1 MVSFI
6 SVLSLLLVSTTNA
19 LPGPGMGYSRDL
31 VRLDSRGRPLHTA
44 TKQVTGTVSV
54 TIPKTFIEQV
64 TTTVTKKG
72 TTTVTTNIDK
82 TVTALL
88 TKVVTDKDFT
98 TIITTAP
105 ATVTAAAATVTAGMT
120 TISCNI
126 PGYGRGQQF
135 ISSSRD
141 EDSNFDTCKNF
152 CSADPK
158 AVSFVFNSGSCYCL
172 NADVDTAHEPNSNS
186 PYRAYDILCD
196 SASQCKP
203 NKKTMKT
210 KQRRLSEEELC
221 LCIAN
226 TGYSTL
232 YITASTT
239 SLVVRNYWTSTST
252 IWTTS
257 SWTTTATNT
266 ETVPAT
272 ITVSAMR
279 IGTETVTQTQRRTAM
294 FANFVTVTVTNIR
307 TVTLSVTRSL
317 STVNFNT
324 VFLTN
329 VDTVVEADENTAVI
343 TDTVTA
349 RTTLTSTSVV
359 MSLVTTT
366 VTGPEVTVG
375 GGTTTVWGS

>member
-1 MVSFI
+1 MVLFINILSF
-6 SVLSLLLVSTTNA
+6 LLVSITNA
-19 LPGPGMGYSRDL
+19 LPGPGIVDSRDL
-31 VRLDSRGRPLHTA
+31 VRLDSRGQVPL
-44 TKQVTGTVSV
+44 
-54 TIPKTFIEQV
+54 TIPKTFIGQV

-88 TKVVTDKDFT
+88 TKVVTDNDFT
-98 TIITTAP
+98 TFITTAP
-105 ATVTAAAATVTAGMT
+105 ETVTAAATTVTAGMT

-141 EDSNFDTCKNF
+141 DFPDSNFDKCKTF

-186 PYRAYDILCD
+186 PYKAYDILCD

-203 NKKTMKT
+203 NKRTIKT
-210 KQRRLSEEELC
+210 KERRGDYTEICLC
-221 LCIAN
+221 LVAPG
-226 TGYSTL
+226 T
-232 YITASTT
+232 STT
-239 SLVVRNYWTSTST
+239 YVTAQTTKLVVSTWRTSTSI

-257 SWTTTATNT
+257 TWTTITTNT
-266 ETVPAT
+266 QTVPAT
-272 ITVSAMR
+272 ITVSAMK
-279 IGTETVTQTQRRTAM
+279 IGTKTVTETQRRTAM
-294 FANFVTVTVTNIR
+294 FADFVTVTVTNIR
-307 TVTLSVTRSL
+307 TVTLSMTQSL
-317 STVNFNT
+317 STVNLNT

-343 TDTVTA
+343 TNIVTA